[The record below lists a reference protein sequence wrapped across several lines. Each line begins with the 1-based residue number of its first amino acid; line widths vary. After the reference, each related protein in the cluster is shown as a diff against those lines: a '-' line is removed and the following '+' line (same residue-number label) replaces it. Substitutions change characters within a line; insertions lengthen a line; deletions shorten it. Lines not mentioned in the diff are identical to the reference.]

1 MLFLNAQVYLA
12 IDVYLLELKMAN
24 LAVIG
29 AGIGGCCAA
38 YFARKYF
45 SDLDVTIYDDQN
57 RIGGRILTYKTA
69 GVNLELGATFFNSF
83 NRTMA
88 DIINTERLKIIPVEE
103 RGDFAVWNGSE
114 FIFKSSKQSFATNLK
129 LLSKYK
135 QSLTRTVL
143 LLREAKKQ
151 VAKLYEEELKNPA
164 DIGEIFKSAELDQW
178 YKKSFSEILTEKGVN
193 QDFIDEIITPITR
206 IIYSQNA
213 DIGGFAGIS
222 TLIGVYSGT
231 TYSLDEG
238 NNSLPV
244 HLVKVSN
251 AQVRLNQKVDK
262 IEKTS
267 DGAYKVCTGKDSTV
281 FDKVIIATPLELAD
295 IEFEGVSVPRIEP
308 QAYQTVYKKIMKG
321 IFNPDYFS
329 LKNSAEFPAMVL
341 TTKDANPIIHYS
353 IQKIDSKETMI
364 TIASTEPLTA
374 KTFDGIF
381 KNEGTEILEYTWE
394 AAYPKFK
401 PLAKL
406 PPTYLDNRL
415 IYTSAVEP
423 AASSMETSALSALN
437 AIRLL

>member
-1 MLFLNAQVYLA
+1 
-12 IDVYLLELKMAN
+12 MAN

-38 YFARKYF
+38 YFACKYL
-45 SDLDVTIYDDQN
+45 SDVNVTIYDNQN

-83 NRTMA
+83 NRTIL
-88 DIINTERLKIIPVEE
+88 DIINAERLKIIPVEE
-103 RGDFAVWNGSE
+103 QGDFAVWNGSE
-114 FIFKSSKQSFATNLK
+114 FIFKSSKQSFTTNLK

-135 QSLTRTVL
+135 KSLIRTVL

-151 VAKLYEEELKNPA
+151 VAKLYDNELKNPA
-164 DIGEIFKSAELDQW
+164 DIDEIFKSAELDQW
-178 YKKSFSEILTEKGVN
+178 YKKSISEILTEKGIN
-193 QDFIDEIITPITR
+193 QDFIDEIVTPITR

-222 TLIGVYSGT
+222 TLIGVYSGA
-231 TYSLDEG
+231 TYSLEEG
-238 NNSLPV
+238 NNTLPA

-251 AQVRLNQKVDK
+251 AHTMLDQKVDK

-267 DGAYKVCTGKDSTV
+267 YGAYKVYTGENSTV

-295 IEFEGVSVPRIEP
+295 IEFEGFSVPDIES
-308 QAYQTVYKKIMKG
+308 QSYQTVYKKIIRG
-321 IFNPDYFS
+321 IFNPDYFN
-329 LKNSAEFPAMVL
+329 LKNSAAPPAMIL

-364 TIASTEPLTA
+364 TIASTDPLTA
-374 KTFDGIF
+374 KTVDGIF
-381 KNEGTEILEYTWE
+381 KNGGTPILDHTWK

-401 PLAKL
+401 PLTKL
-406 PPTYLDNRL
+406 PPTYLDNGL
-415 IYTSAVEP
+415 IYASTVEP
-423 AASSMETSALSALN
+423 AVSSMETSALSALN
-437 AIRLL
+437 AVRLL